1 MELAV
6 IARIQAALQ
15 RAASVLSRFVPGAV
29 EVEYK
34 AGHSPVTE
42 ADRAVDEAVRTVLL
56 QDGEGWL
63 SEETADNPERLNKKY
78 LWLVDPLDGTRE
90 FLQGI
95 PEWCVSIAWVQDGEA
110 LAGGILNPATGET
123 FLGSR
128 NTGVKRNG
136 LPAGVSPRKELAGA
150 LVLGSRS
157 EFNRGEWKQFQDGS
171 LVLRP
176 VGSVAY
182 KLALVA
188 AGLADATWT
197 LVPKHEW
204 DVAAGTALV
213 QAAGGIVR
221 NLDGSPVTFNSHKPL
236 LPGLI
241 AAGPN
246 LYSEIS
252 RLLKVPTVAGMG
264 V

>member
-1 MELAV
+1 M
-6 IARIQAALQ
+6 
-15 RAASVLSRFVPGAV
+15 
-29 EVEYK
+29 
-34 AGHSPVTE
+34 
-42 ADRAVDEAVRTVLL
+42 
-56 QDGEGWL
+56 
-63 SEETADNPERLNKKY
+63 
-78 LWLVDPLDGTRE
+78 
-90 FLQGI
+90 
-95 PEWCVSIAWVQDGEA
+95 
-110 LAGGILNPATGET
+110 
-123 FLGSR
+123 
-128 NTGVKRNG
+128 
-136 LPAGVSPRKELAGA
+136 
-150 LVLGSRS
+150 
-157 EFNRGEWKQFQDGS
+157 
-171 LVLRP
+171 LRP

-221 NLDGSPVTFNSHKPL
+221 NLDGSPVTFNSDKPL

-252 RLLKVPTVAGMG
+252 HVLKSPIIRVV
-264 V
+264 